1 MAFVC
6 CTVVNALTPKSPFSV
21 TKNYHRTSSYI
32 MAEVPTTSAVESK
45 AVTRRSGDHITACFP
60 EDYESLLTAKVTIMK
75 DLLAAHINGNEPEVF
90 RSPVSS
96 FRMRANFNIWRD
108 KPRDEDPAGMYY
120 AMFEKEGIRQVP
132 CEIKSFPR
140 GSVLMN
146 SLMVKFMD
154 VIKDLPN
161 MRVGLFEVR
170 FVTTQSENA
179 VLTLCYKCP
188 IKPEWQAEAE
198 IAATKLQVKIVG
210 RSRKVKQIAG
220 GDEVIEE
227 IYKIKDRSLKY
238 YQTEGAF
245 SQPNAKVCEK
255 MLEWALDATA
265 NSNSR
270 DLLELY
276 CGGGTFTAALAQN
289 FRKVLAT
296 EISKASVELAT
307 KTFEANGVQNVKIVR
322 LSSEEFSEA
331 FEEKRTFQRL
341 QDTGI
346 VFSDYDIST
355 VLVDPPRAGLDTAT
369 CNLLC
374 RFDKIVY
381 ISCNPETLARD
392 VAIMSTTHS
401 VEKVAAFDQFPYTH
415 HLEGGVLLIK
425 KVKPIGTT
433 VDAVGVAEQNGQQT
447 TIQGDAAPL
456 ESAED
461 EEDSSSKKRKADT
474 EAEAE

>member
-1 MAFVC
+1 
-6 CTVVNALTPKSPFSV
+6 
-21 TKNYHRTSSYI
+21 
-32 MAEVPTTSAVESK
+32 MAETPIVSSSEQVA
-45 AVTRRSGDHITACFP
+45 TRRNGDHITACFP
-60 EDYESLLTAKVTIMK
+60 NDYESLLTVKVNVLK
-75 DLLAAHINGNEPEVF
+75 DLLSLYIDGKEPDVF
-90 RSPVSS
+90 RSPTSS

-108 KPRDEDPAGMYY
+108 KPRDENPDGMYY
-120 AMFEKEGIRQVP
+120 AMFEKEGIRQVA

-140 GSVLMN
+140 GTTLMN
-146 SLMVKFMD
+146 SLMKKFME
-154 VIKDLPN
+154 VIRDLPN

-179 VLTLCYKCP
+179 VITLCYKVP
-188 IKPEWQAEAE
+188 LKPEWQAEAE
-198 IAATKLQVKIVG
+198 IAAAKLNVKIVG

-220 GDEVIEE
+220 GDEIIEE
-227 IYKIKDRSLKY
+227 TYNVKGRALKY

-245 SQPNAKVCEK
+245 SQPNALVCEK

-265 NSNSR
+265 DSKDR

-276 CGGGTFTAALAQN
+276 CGGGTFTAALATN

-296 EISKASVELAT
+296 EISKASVELAH
-307 KTFEANGVQNVKIVR
+307 KTFKANDVDNVKIVR

-346 VFSDYDIST
+346 EFSDYDFST
-355 VLVDPPRAGLDTAT
+355 VLVDPPRAGLDAAT
-369 CNLLC
+369 CELLC

-392 VAIMSTTHS
+392 VAVMSGTHT
-401 VEKVAAFDQFPYTH
+401 VERVAAFDQFPYTH

-425 KVKPIGTT
+425 KVATSEDVTAKSETAPTAAEENGAEKIDVPIELDNAG
-433 VDAVGVAEQNGQQT
+433 AEEG
-447 TIQGDAAPL
+447 GD
-456 ESAED
+456 SR
-461 EEDSSSKKRKADT
+461 KRKAEG
-474 EAEAE
+474 EAV